1 MSGEEQY
8 PATDPRL
15 AQDVEDLRRV
25 VEGGGLTPSRRPPS
39 ETESYGW
46 KPPSKLSPEEQ
57 AASTART
64 LAFLLVATLVLSYVV
79 QNGLVVLMSFY
90 NKPEAVATLEHIF
103 NQWLPVLSGLVGTA
117 VGFYL
122 KERK

>member
-1 MSGEEQY
+1 
-8 PATDPRL
+8 
-15 AQDVEDLRRV
+15 
-25 VEGGGLTPSRRPPS
+25 
-39 ETESYGW
+39 
-46 KPPSKLSPEEQ
+46 
-57 AASTART
+57 
-64 LAFLLVATLVLSYVV
+64 
-79 QNGLVVLMSFY
+79 MSFY